1 MAHRTI
7 TVGAVHMTAL
17 CDVVGDFPVPLDRAF
32 PDVTEDAWEPHQRR
46 YPKTFSGTNR
56 WRLRVWCFVVR
67 TKNRVVLIDTGVGDA
82 GTPGA
87 EWIGERGQLPNE
99 LATAG
104 IQPDDVDVVV
114 LTHLHLDHVGW
125 NVAWDGDQARARF
138 PQARYLVQRADW
150 DLFATEGDENDRA
163 AFERCVRPLQTLGAV
178 ELLDGDRVLGPELTA
193 VHTPGHTPGSQS
205 LLVRS
210 GDNAALFWGD
220 VANHPAQVSEP
231 LWCPASDVL
240 PEQARRTRKAL
251 LDQIHA
257 DRMWLAPA
265 HFPEP
270 FGSVVQEDGERCWSP
285 HAPQHPGCCVSP
297 LLGQEE

>member
-1 MAHRTI
+1 MPGRPAQSGSGC
-7 TVGAVHMTAL
+7 GASCPTSW
-17 CDVVGDFPVPLDRAF
+17 PL
-32 PDVTEDAWEPHQRR
+32 PESNPTTW
-46 YPKTFSGTNR
+46 TWS
-56 WRLRVWCFVVR
+56 CS
-67 TKNRVVLIDTGVGDA
+67 LICTWTTLA
-82 GTPGA
+82 GTWLGTATRPG
-87 EWIGERGQLPNE
+87 RGSRR
-99 LATAG
+99 LATWSSG
-104 IQPDDVDVVV
+104 PTGTCLPPRV
-114 LTHLHLDHVGW
+114 T
-125 NVAWDGDQARARF
+125 R
-138 PQARYLVQRADW
+138 
-150 DLFATEGDENDRA
+150 TT
-163 AFERCVRPLQTLGAV
+163 VRPSSGASARCRHS
-178 ELLDGDRVLGPELTA
+178 GQSNYSTA
-193 VHTPGHTPGSQS
+193 TAC
-205 LLVRS
+205 LVRS
-210 GDNAALFWGD
+210 SRWCTHPGTPRARRACSSAPGDNAALFWGD